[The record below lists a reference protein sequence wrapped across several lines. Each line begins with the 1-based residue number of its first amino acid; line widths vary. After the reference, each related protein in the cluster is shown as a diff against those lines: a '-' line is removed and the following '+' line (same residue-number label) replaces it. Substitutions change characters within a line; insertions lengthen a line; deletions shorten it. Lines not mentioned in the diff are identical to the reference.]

1 MKGKLIVIE
10 GTDGAGKATQT
21 KMAYDALLQM
31 GKHIET
37 RSFPNYGAPAC
48 APVEMYLHGEFGKDP
63 REVSPYAATA
73 LYVVD
78 QFASFKTDWQSIYEN
93 GGIILCDR
101 YTTSNAIHQASAL
114 ERDEQK
120 AFWAWLEDF
129 SFTKVGLPKPDLVL
143 FLDVPVALTAALMK
157 KRAEEDHTKADI
169 MEANLAYQH
178 ICRGT
183 GMRAAEEL
191 GWKAIQCFT
200 DDVTDI
206 LPAQVIHKR
215 VMKEISKILKEEK

>member
-129 SFTKVGLPKPDLVL
+129 AFTKVAVYPSR
-143 FLDVPVALTAALMK
+143 TW
-157 KRAEEDHTKADI
+157 
-169 MEANLAYQH
+169 
-178 ICRGT
+178 C
-183 GMRAAEEL
+183 
-191 GWKAIQCFT
+191 CFWT
-200 DDVTDI
+200 S
-206 LPAQVIHKR
+206 LWRSQQR
-215 VMKEISKILKEEK
+215 S